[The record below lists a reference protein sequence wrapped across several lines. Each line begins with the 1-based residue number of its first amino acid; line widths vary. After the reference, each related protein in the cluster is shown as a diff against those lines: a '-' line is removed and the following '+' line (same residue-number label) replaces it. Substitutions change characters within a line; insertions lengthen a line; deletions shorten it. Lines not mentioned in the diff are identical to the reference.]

1 MLLKLLGEDPL
12 GAASLLDAAAAISVP
27 YDLAAGSK
35 LLERSRMGRA
45 YSRYFLRSL
54 RSKVRSKE
62 SMLEPL
68 LALDSVFSASTIWEF
83 DDRATAPLN
92 GFENAAHYYRTCSSS
107 GFLAAI
113 GVPTLLLH
121 AEDDP
126 FLPADSIPIQPL
138 LDNPRLSMV
147 RQRHGGHVGF
157 LEGTPWAPHFWG
169 DDEAARFLADQM
181 LG

>member
-1 MLLKLLGEDPL
+1 
-12 GAASLLDAAAAISVP
+12 
-27 YDLAAGSK
+27 
-35 LLERSRMGRA
+35 
-45 YSRYFLRSL
+45 
-54 RSKVRSKE
+54 
-62 SMLEPL
+62 MLEPL

-83 DDRATAPLN
+83 DDLATAPLN

-113 GVPTLLLH
+113 RVPTLLLH
-121 AEDDP
+121 ADDDP

-138 LDNPRLSMV
+138 LENPRLSMV

-157 LEGTPWAPHFWG
+157 LEGTPWAPRFWG
-169 DDEAARFLADQM
+169 DDEAARFLADQL